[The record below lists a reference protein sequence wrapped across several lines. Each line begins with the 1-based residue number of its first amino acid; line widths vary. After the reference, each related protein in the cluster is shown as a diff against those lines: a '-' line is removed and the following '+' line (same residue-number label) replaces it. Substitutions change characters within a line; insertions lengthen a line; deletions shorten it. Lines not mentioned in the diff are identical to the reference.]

1 MDSQSMQELKTPAP
15 SISRRAAA
23 MPFSSIR
30 RVFQAVQEL
39 EDQGIQVI
47 PLHIGD
53 PDFELPKRIGA
64 AISTALAEGRTH
76 YSSMPGIWPLREAIA
91 RHVSTK
97 FGIDCDARRII
108 CSHGATQA
116 LNACLHLTCDAETNI
131 LMPEVYFPNCLQ
143 QAMLSNVHPRFYP
156 LDDTYRPRLET
167 LGSMVDDHTRAIL
180 VNSPSNPTGAVF
192 PPDTMQALHEFARG
206 RGLWLIS
213 DEAYIDYVYE
223 GQYISPLQ
231 FDWQLPENERCV
243 LTVFSF
249 SKSYAATGLRVGW
262 TVAPREAE
270 AVKLGLINEPLT
282 GSLTTPLQWG
292 ITSAFET
299 DDTEER
305 RQILKRRGQLVV
317 DILKDHDIDC
327 VPAAGG
333 MFLFLDVSPTGL
345 TGEEFARDLLE
356 RERVAVVPG
365 NGFGQVPQFLPDGR
379 VEFTP
384 CELARRAVR
393 ICFGRGEECL
403 VEGMKRLARF
413 FRKHCTIGAQT

>member
-1 MDSQSMQELKTPAP
+1 
-15 SISRRAAA
+15 

-39 EDQGIQVI
+39 DDQGIHVI

-53 PDFELPKRIGA
+53 PDFDLPGRISS
-64 AISTALAEGRTH
+64 AISTALASGRTH
-76 YSSMPGIWPLREAIA
+76 YSAMPGIWSLREAIA
-91 RHVSTK
+91 KHVSTK
-97 FGIDCDARRII
+97 FGMDCEARQIV

-116 LNACLHLTCDAETNI
+116 LNACLHLTCDAGSNI

-143 QAMLSNVHPRFYP
+143 QAILANVRPRFYL
-156 LDDTYRPRLET
+156 LDDTYQPRLET
-167 LGSMVDDHTRAIL
+167 LDSLVDDQTRAIL

-192 PPDTMQALHEFARG
+192 PPDTMQALYEFARA

-223 GQYISPLQ
+223 GPYRSPLQ
-231 FDWQLPENERCV
+231 FDRQYPEDERCV

-270 AVKLGLINEPLT
+270 AARLGLINEPLT

-292 ITSAFET
+292 IMAAFET
-299 DDTEER
+299 DDTEVRRQSLER
-305 RQILKRRGQLVV
+305 RRQLVV
-317 DILKDHDIDC
+317 DILKDYDIDC

-333 MFLFLDVSPTGL
+333 MFLFLDVSATGL

-356 RERVAVVPG
+356 QERVAIVPG
-365 NGFGQVPQFLPDGR
+365 YGFGQVPQFLPDGR
-379 VEFTP
+379 VEFTVSD
-384 CELARRAVR
+384 LAQRAVR
-393 ICFGRGEECL
+393 LCFGRDEENL
-403 VEGMKRLARF
+403 IEGVNRLARF
-413 FRKHCTIGAQT
+413 FQKHCSTGAQN